1 MSHLH
6 WCHSAF
12 PAVILAF
19 LVAQAGHAQAYYVAP
34 SGSDENPG
42 TLARPFRTIQHAA
55 DVMTPGDTCFVREGV
70 YRETVRPG
78 HSGEKSKPI
87 TFAAYRNEKVVVSG
101 ADLVTD
107 WKAQIP
113 RVYRAPADW
122 TFNQLFVDGVMMNL
136 ARWPN
141 SPLDPMHPTWAVAGK
156 GTDSNTIVD
165 PNLPPLDLNGAVMHI
180 LPGAQWVS
188 WTRPIRDY
196 DAKARSFKFEG
207 SWNQDWAH
215 AVKEDSR
222 YYLEGL
228 PVLLDAPGE
237 WCVERGTV
245 NLWMPHGGDPNH
257 HRVEAKRREFAFD
270 LSGREY
276 ICLEGFRIFA
286 ATITMRDARHC
297 VVRKCHLRY
306 ASHFGD
312 TEGWGTRYH
321 TASGVIISGSDN
333 QLRDSSVVFSAGNG
347 VTLLGEHNV
356 VRNCLVRDV
365 DYMAVDCG
373 AVWAEGQGNVISRNT
388 LCNTGRSIVVHRA
401 LKGGRIEYNDMH
413 DAGLLTTDL
422 GITYCFQTD
431 GAGTVIAHNLAHHN
445 RAASCGV
452 GIYIDNGSS
461 NFIIH
466 HNVSF
471 SNPDSG
477 IRLNTPSHNNLVC
490 NNTIVN
496 NGNSVNYWG
505 PNDDRDEAGC
515 RLINNIF
522 TDAVVTGNGIEVS
535 HNFSG
540 KQPGFVDAANGDFR
554 LRSDSPCIDAGMI
567 VPGVTGR
574 FAGKAPDLGAYECG
588 RWPWRAGHDWGEPPA
603 F

>member
-1 MSHLH
+1 MGHLH
-6 WCHSAF
+6 WCHSACLTL
-12 PAVILAF
+12 VLAF
-19 LVAQAGHAQAYYVAP
+19 LVTGAGQAQTYYVSL
-34 SGSDENPG
+34 SGSDTNPG
-42 TLARPFRTIQHAA
+42 TLAQPFRTIQRAA

-78 HSGEKSKPI
+78 HSGENGKPI
-87 TFAAYRNEKVVVSG
+87 TFTAYRDETVVVSG
-101 ADLVTD
+101 ADPIAGWEARDGRT
-107 WKAQIP
+107 
-113 RVYRAPADW
+113 YRAAAPWAVS
-122 TFNQLFVDGVMMNL
+122 QLFVDGVMMDL

-141 SPLDPMHPTWAVAGK
+141 SPLDLMHPTWALAGK
-156 GTDSNTIVD
+156 GTDANTVVD
-165 PNLPPLDLNGAVMHI
+165 PRLPPLNLNGAVMHI

-196 DAKARSFKFEG
+196 DAKACSFKFEG

-215 AVKEDSR
+215 AVKEGSR
-222 YYLEGL
+222 YYLEGV

-237 WCVERGTV
+237 WCVEQGTV
-245 NLWMPHGGDPNH
+245 SLWAPGGEDPNR
-257 HRVEAKRREFAFD
+257 HRVEAKRRELAFD

-276 ICLEGFRIFA
+276 VRVEGFRVFA
-286 ATITMRDARHC
+286 ATISMRDAGHC
-297 VVRKCHLRY
+297 IVRNCHLRY
-306 ASHFGD
+306 ASHFSD

-321 TASGVIISGSDN
+321 TASGVMISGSDN
-333 QLRDSSVVFSAGNG
+333 QLRDSSVVYSAGNG
-347 VTLLGEHNV
+347 VTLLGERNT
-356 VRNCLVRDV
+356 VRNCLVRNV

-373 AVWAEGQGNVISRNT
+373 AVWVEGQRNVISRNT

-431 GAGTVIAHNLAHHN
+431 GAGTVIAHNLVHHN

-466 HNVSF
+466 HNISF

-490 NNTIVN
+490 NNTVVN
-496 NGNSVNYWG
+496 DGNSVSYWG
-505 PNDDRDEAGC
+505 PNDEKDQAGC
-515 RLINNIF
+515 RLMNNIF
-522 TDAVVTGNGIEVS
+522 TDAVVTGEGIEVS

-540 KQPGFVDAANGDFR
+540 KQPGFVDGAKGDFR
-554 LRSDSPCIDAGMI
+554 LRPDSPCIDAGVI
-567 VPGVTGR
+567 VPGITER
-574 FAGKAPDLGAYECG
+574 FAGKGPDLGAYEFG
-588 RWPWRAGHDWGEPPA
+588 RRPWRAGHDWGEPPV